1 MLPTDR
7 RGGAKGLDKVPER
20 TQFDDQ
26 DPAPGGRRRRWDPAR
41 PARCQ
46 GVEIDK
52 FREILEGPENRS
64 VFLKLGRAYAVQKT
78 FDKPVRLHHGRG
90 LSETERPAPC
100 DREPGM

>member
-20 TQFDDQ
+20 TEFDDQ
-26 DPAPGGRRRRWDPAR
+26 DLAPGRRRRRWDPAR
-41 PARCQ
+41 PARRQ
-46 GVEIDK
+46 SVEIDK

-64 VFLKLGRAYAVQKT
+64 VFLKLGRAYAGQKT

-90 LSETERPAPC
+90 LRKTGRPAQC
-100 DREPGM
+100 DRERGM